1 MSSRYYLPMRHDV
14 VAKTMYNAIRRKDSP
29 ENKSIKTYSD
39 VESIATHNMTEY
51 WWNVPVKTS
60 IKCKHN
66 RPDIMIWDRKEKLCT
81 VVEISCPA
89 DVNITLKRA
98 NGSGGRASMRS
109 LDLLEIST
117 QNLPKIFLKSH
128 TTVLKLIHQT
138 TRIVQPSYLPCASSS
153 YLECFVSLFRSP
165 RFYHSIQIYFV
176 PRIVLRWY
184 IYISFPV

>member
-89 DVNITLKRA
+89 DVNITLNIHLYLSPVYR
-98 NGSGGRASMRS
+98 N
-109 LDLLEIST
+109 
-117 QNLPKIFLKSH
+117 NLVEL
-128 TTVLKLIHQT
+128 
-138 TRIVQPSYLPCASSS
+138 
-153 YLECFVSLFRSP
+153 
-165 RFYHSIQIYFV
+165 
-176 PRIVLRWY
+176 
-184 IYISFPV
+184 